1 MCSSEFR
8 EHWLE
13 TGTVYMKQSKKKVR
27 IDRFTIS
34 PAEQDPFAALQ
45 FDAREAKLAKDFLV

>member
-1 MCSSEFR
+1 M
-8 EHWLE
+8 E

-34 PAEQDPFAALQ
+34 PAEQDPSAALQ
-45 FDAREAKLAKDFLV
+45 FDAREAKLAKDFLVRHR